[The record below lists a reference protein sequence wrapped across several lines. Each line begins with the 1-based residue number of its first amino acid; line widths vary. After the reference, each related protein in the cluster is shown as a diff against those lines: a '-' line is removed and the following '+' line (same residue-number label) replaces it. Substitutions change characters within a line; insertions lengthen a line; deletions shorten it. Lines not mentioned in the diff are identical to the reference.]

1 MQTLKT
7 KDFDYTLHEELI
19 AQEPS
24 KNRPE
29 DRLMVVNSSTG
40 NITHHLFK
48 DITNLLDNDDTL
60 IFNNSKVINAR
71 LLAKKLTG
79 AKIELFLLQKMEND
93 NAWKVLIKNVKKCK
107 EGERLYITEGFS
119 CKLLKNMLL
128 NLSTLSKFR
137 LMNKVSTTL

>member
-7 KDFDYTLHEELI
+7 VDFDYTLPEELI

-29 DRLMVVNSSTG
+29 SRLMVVNASTG
-40 NITHHLFK
+40 KITHHLFK
-48 DITNLLDNDDTL
+48 DITNLLDKNDTL

-79 AKIELFLLQKMEND
+79 AKIELFLLKKM
-93 NAWKVLIKNVKKCK
+93 VQFLKK
-107 EGERLYITEGFS
+107 GT
-119 CKLLKNMLL
+119 
-128 NLSTLSKFR
+128 
-137 LMNKVSTTL
+137 